1 MHKETSIEKC
11 RCTSYTSVACASS
24 SGKGRGAL
32 DIARATAPGAPPHPA
47 SRETRARSSDSS
59 ADAVNALPYETGR
72 YIPKSGTCVSLS
84 AGQHRQLPYPH
95 PFLCSHK
102 MHEDI
107 CVWSRGAVEIQGE
120 AGVEEGG
127 KKWQALPS
135 RIACLP
141 RGPHS
146 CPSHPPPP
154 GLSLLDH
161 WRGALSSFSV
171 LVLTFTFRR
180 TPFRDWSLVLL
191 PLDLCSVFTVITTIA
206 IITIYLLALS
216 RLVEHERRIRHT
228 ADAHV
233 GAAKRG

>member
-24 SGKGRGAL
+24 SEKGRGAL

-47 SRETRARSSDSS
+47 SCETRARSPDSS

-107 CVWSRGAVEIQGE
+107 CVWSRGAVEIQG
-120 AGVEEGG
+120 GRGWKREGRSG
-127 KKWQALPS
+127 RLFLLESP
-135 RIACLP
+135 ACLEALAP
-141 RGPHS
+141 ALRTRHLPVSLYLITGVVH
-146 CPSHPPPP
+146 CPLFLFWCLRLLFVGHPL
-154 GLSLLDH
+154 GI
-161 WRGALSSFSV
+161 GV
-171 LVLTFTFRR
+171 
-180 TPFRDWSLVLL
+180 
-191 PLDLCSVFTVITTIA
+191 
-206 IITIYLLALS
+206 
-216 RLVEHERRIRHT
+216 
-228 ADAHV
+228 
-233 GAAKRG
+233 